1 MKRLILFSLVLS
13 FFFIPL
19 PRDVFAYNI
28 GTHAYLTD
36 EVVNLYNKN
45 FPGNQIP
52 ESFRNYVIDGSRKED
67 DNIRSMNHFF
77 DPVNNVGFHDPL
89 LGSWE
94 KSKDW
99 ANNQANQNSVKYKVP
114 ATIASIL
121 SATQTGKMSGIS
133 SETDF
138 TWRKGIEYYVNGEKE
153 KAFFALGH
161 VLHLIEDASVP
172 DHTRNDPHPGDSPYE
187 NWTDKFK
194 LDNKDSG
201 LPERL
206 NGKAP
211 IQLSDLNSYFDG
223 LAKYSNNNFYSKDT
237 IGIGKGYG
245 LPEPDYF
252 NLDKGV
258 SFALKK
264 DEYGNEFRLFL
275 RKSKNGSFI
284 LSNVFDT
291 SIDDENIMSDYWS
304 RLSTKSIQY
313 GAGIV
318 NLFFKEAEAAKND
331 PNFKKQN
338 QKSFL
343 ASIGE
348 AIRGIFQSADN
359 AGNSDI
365 TDTISGAIFDNST
378 QSDEVNSEDIGEK
391 SILSPEKGDI
401 ETDEGTVE
409 ADEGTV
415 EADEGTVEA
424 DEEIIE
430 TSEGNSEMDAL
441 NERID
446 NLISRTADLKNKA
459 LVRKTIPEVVSLKT
473 PPATSMP
480 KLPPVQAPPVQAPVV
495 QQPTLPPIVY
505 YPPVTYYYYYNQTT
519 NTTSTATSTNSS
531 NGGNNSTS
539 TNTNATSSALNSV
552 GTSTFSNTI
561 FVSELLFHATG
572 DGGDVG
578 KEFVELYNDGN
589 QSLNLSG
596 WSLKYFR
603 SDSTSTNSLALFG
616 ESEHTADRM
625 VIPAKGYLLVGLNDY
640 NAVNY
645 SGTAADI
652 LRTAS
657 LPNVSGASEGV
668 AITAYLF
675 DNIGAGVGGLAY
687 TNTSISQAGQSLERK
702 AKPTGNCISAG
713 SGEGEFAGNSCSGS
727 QSGDFETR
735 SNPKPQNSGS
745 LPEPRMAPNL
755 TGASLTYS
763 SSTMK
768 LVFKWNEA
776 LDSMGDAL
784 SVRYE
789 IRNASTSEIF
799 ATTSAAIG
807 LSRSIDEIGRNYAFF
822 LRAFD
827 RDGLGSPPANLSAD
841 VPSFF
846 SNLYFYRDS
855 RSGGGNVVD
864 AYYGNYP
871 FIPGSYGNWKLVLL
885 YVNSAAP
892 KDANLIENNK
902 FSPADNSNLAI
913 LSYLRCSGDGY
924 VTSNKFILLPEGDHC
939 SSLGGGLNPQGMSGL
954 EDFHF
959 IVPIAVPSGV
969 TDFGPSAY
977 ITAAFYDYSSTVG
990 GYANF
995 RLVAVDKHQ
1004 YHFQSALPPSLP
1016 PLAPADV
1023 VLQFDSLHSALN
1035 LAWPKASDAD
1045 SLDNNISYELNYS
1058 SSTEFSSARWQSVG
1072 KNLSA
1077 SIPVYFPYGYK
1088 IGVRAIDDFGNIS
1101 GPIAKN
1107 WNFPTNYNPFPHQND
1122 ASQIIGA
1129 SNGAGQRILVSIG
1142 SNITKIGMTVG
1153 KGAGP
1158 YSVTDT
1164 FIGIYSDNNGSMGSL
1179 IATTTDINY
1188 QWPMEDRPSARSL
1201 EFNFI
1206 SPVYLNSSSYYWLV
1220 PMNGPGI
1227 SNTNHI
1233 FGSAGDSYP
1242 DGYWSGDM
1250 GKDASFFLQ

>member
-1 MKRLILFSLVLS
+1 MERLILFSLVLS
-13 FFFIPL
+13 FLFISF
-19 PRDVFAYNI
+19 PRESFAYNI

-36 EVVNLYNKN
+36 EIVNFYNKN
-45 FPGNQIP
+45 FLGNQIP
-52 ESFRNYVIDGSRKED
+52 EGFRNYMIDGSRKED
-67 DNIRSMNHFF
+67 DNIRPMNHFY
-77 DPVNNVGFHDPL
+77 DPVNNVGFHDSL

-99 ANNQANQNSVKYKVP
+99 ANNQTNQNSVKYKVP

-121 SATQTGKMSGIS
+121 SAAQTGKISGIS
-133 SETDF
+133 SETNF
-138 TWRKGIEYYVNGEKE
+138 TWHKALEYYVNGKKE

-161 VLHLIEDASVP
+161 ILHLIEDASVP

-194 LDNKDSG
+194 LNNKDSG
-201 LPERL
+201 LPGRL
-206 NGKAP
+206 NGKSP

-237 IGIGKGYG
+237 ISGYF
-245 LPEPDYF
+245 LPQADYF
-252 NLDKGV
+252 RIESDGK
-258 SFALKK
+258 S
-264 DEYGNEFRLFL
+264 YGIKIDNEFGDYPVVRA
-275 RKSKNGSFI
+275 NGVFSF
-284 LSNVFDT
+284 NN
-291 SIDDENIMSDYWS
+291 DELLNRPTIMSQYWS
-304 RLSTKSIQY
+304 RLSTKSVQY

-318 NLFFKEAEAAKND
+318 YLFFKEAEMAKND

-378 QSDEVNSEDIGEK
+378 QSDEVNSGDIGEK
-391 SILSPEKGDI
+391 NILSPEKGDVEMDERTVETDEEII
-401 ETDEGTVE
+401 ETDEEFTE
-409 ADEGTV
+409 T
-415 EADEGTVEA
+415 

-446 NLISRTADLKNKA
+446 SLISRTANLKSKA
-459 LVRKTIPEVVSLKT
+459 LAKKAIPEVVSLKT

-480 KLPPVQAPPVQAPVV
+480 KLPPIQAPPVQAPVV
-495 QQPTLPPIVY
+495 QQPALPPIVY
-505 YPPVTYYYYYNQTT
+505 YPPVTYYYYYNQTA
-519 NTTSTATSTNSS
+519 NATSTATSTNSS

-616 ESEHTADRM
+616 ESEHTADRTT
-625 VIPAKGYLLVGLNDY
+625 IPAKGYLLVGLNNY
-640 NAVNY
+640 NAINY
-645 SGTAADI
+645 SGTAADVS
-652 LRTAS
+652 RTAS

-675 DNIGAGVGGLAY
+675 DSGGAGVGGLAY
-687 TNTSISQAGQSLERK
+687 TNASISQAGQSLERK
-702 AKPTGNCISAG
+702 AKPAGSCISAG

-807 LSRSIDEIGRNYAFF
+807 LSRSIDEIGRNYAFS

-827 RDGLGSPPANLSAD
+827 RDGLGSTPANLSAD

-885 YVNSAAP
+885 YVNAAAP

-924 VTSNKFILLPEGDHC
+924 ATSDKFLLFPEGDHC

-977 ITAAFYDYSSTVG
+977 VTAAFYDYSSTIG

-995 RLVAVDKHQ
+995 RLAAADKRQ
-1004 YHFQSALPPSLP
+1004 YHFQSAPPPSLP

-1023 VLQFDSLHSALN
+1023 TLQFDSLHSALN
-1035 LAWPKASDAD
+1035 LAWPKATDPD
-1045 SLDNNISYELNYS
+1045 SLDNNIFYEFNYS
-1058 SSTEFSSARWQSVG
+1058 SSTEFSPAGWQSTG
-1072 KNLSA
+1072 RNLSVN
-1077 SIPVYFPYGYK
+1077 IPVNFPYGYK

-1101 GPIAKN
+1101 QPVAKN
-1107 WNFPTNYNPFPHQND
+1107 WNFPVDYSPFPHQND
-1122 ASQIIGA
+1122 ASQIVGT
-1129 SNGAGQRILVSIG
+1129 SNGAGQRIFIQIG
-1142 SNITKIGMTVG
+1142 SNAGKIGMTVG

-1164 FIGIYSDNNGSMGSL
+1164 
-1179 IATTTDINY
+1179 
-1188 QWPMEDRPSARSL
+1188 
-1201 EFNFI
+1201 
-1206 SPVYLNSSSYYWLV
+1206 
-1220 PMNGPGI
+1220 
-1227 SNTNHI
+1227 
-1233 FGSAGDSYP
+1233 
-1242 DGYWSGDM
+1242 
-1250 GKDASFFLQ
+1250 